1 MSTIE
6 RKSNYREDF
15 PGYQG
20 YIPYKY
26 SIIGKNI
33 GATNEAI
40 KSLLTDEPP
49 KETLLRPGDSKD
61 FSHYNR
67 DYYCDNFDRSYPL
80 EEEKVFSNKSKD
92 AKTWISSDKYKI
104 YPQHIPNVQCHVPGI
119 YSSNIYGMGFSKASA
134 IAIKNDY
141 NKGTDCTSEERYKTT
156 NQSIFSKP
164 KLRDNENENE
174 NERKIKTNYLIKTE
188 PTFYIGNGR
197 KISQSVDKYFKIYHS
212 KIAKVPT
219 VGYTGCANENIFQK
233 PIGYLNYEKILEK
246 ERMIRAGQGKA
257 SYESLPGK
265 FQKSLKIITPDEDVP
280 FVSGYRGYKVGVKAN
295 ALYGANTQ
303 DLALQARNQFKMRRS
318 FQ

>member
-1 MSTIE
+1 MATTD
-6 RKSNYREDF
+6 RKSNYREDY

-49 KETLLRPGDSKD
+49 KETAIRPGEYKD

-67 DYYCDNFDRSYPL
+67 DYYCDNFNRSYPL
-80 EEEKVFSNKSKD
+80 EEEKIFTNKSKD

-134 IAIKNDY
+134 IAIKQDY
-141 NKGTDCTSEERYKTT
+141 NKDTDCTNEERYKST
-156 NQSIFSKP
+156 NQTVYTKP
-164 KLRDNENENE
+164 KLRVNTNEDENL
-174 NERKIKTNYLIKTE
+174 NLALKTE
-188 PTFYIGNGR
+188 PTFLMKGNKR
-197 KISQSVDKYFKIYHS
+197 YMNQSVDKIYKIYHS

-233 PIGYLNYEKILEK
+233 PVGYLNYDKILEK
-246 ERMIRAGQGKA
+246 ERIIRAGRTKA
-257 SYESLPGK
+257 SYESLPPK
-265 FQKSLKIITPDEDVP
+265 FQNSLKIISPDDDLP
-280 FVSGYRGYKVGVKAN
+280 FVSGYRGYKVGIKPKG
-295 ALYGANTQ
+295 LYGANTQ
-303 DLALQARNQFKMRRS
+303 ELALQARNEEKLRRS

>member
-1 MSTIE
+1 MSE
-6 RKSNYREDF
+6 RKSYYREDY

-20 YIPYKY
+20 FIPYKY

-49 KETLLRPGDSKD
+49 KETMLRPGDSKD

-92 AKTWISSDKYKI
+92 AKTWISSHKYKI

-156 NQSIFSKP
+156 NQSIYSKP
-164 KLRDNENENE
+164 KLRDNENEE
-174 NERKIKTNYLIKTE
+174 KINKNIAIKTE
-188 PTFYIGNGR
+188 PTFFIGNGR
-197 KISQSVDKYFKIYHS
+197 KLSQSVDKYYKIYHS

-233 PIGYLNYEKILEK
+233 PVGYLNYDKILEK
-246 ERMIRAGQGKA
+246 ERMIRAGKGKA
-257 SYESLPGK
+257 SYESLPPK
-265 FQKSLKIITPDEDVP
+265 FQKSLKIITPDDDVP
-280 FVSGYRGYKVGVKAN
+280 FVSGYRGYKVGVKASG
-295 ALYGANTQ
+295 LYGANTSE
-303 DLALQARNQFKMRRS
+303 LSLQARNQAKMKRS

>member
-1 MSTIE
+1 MATTD
-6 RKSNYREDF
+6 RKSNYREDY

-20 YIPYKY
+20 FIPYKY

-49 KETLLRPGDSKD
+49 KETSIKPGEIKD

-80 EEEKVFSNKSKD
+80 EEEKIFTNKSKD

-104 YPQHIPNVQCHVPGI
+104 YPQHIPNMQCHVPGI

-134 IAIKNDY
+134 IAIKQDY
-141 NKGTDCTSEERYKTT
+141 NKGTDCTNEERYKSTHQT
-156 NQSIFSKP
+156 AYSKP
-164 KLRDNENENE
+164 KLRIIGKDEENLN
-174 NERKIKTNYLIKTE
+174 LGLKTE
-188 PTFYIGNGR
+188 PTFLMKGNPR
-197 KISQSVDKYFKIYHS
+197 FLNQSVDKLYKIYHS

-233 PIGYLNYEKILEK
+233 PVGYLNYEKILQK
-246 ERMIRAGQGKA
+246 ERMIRAGRAKA
-257 SYESLPGK
+257 SYENLPPK
-265 FQKSLKIITPDEDVP
+265 FQDSLKIITADEELP
-280 FVSGYRGYKVGVKAN
+280 FVSGYRGYKMGIKPKG
-295 ALYGANTQ
+295 LYGANTQ
-303 DLALQARNQFKMRRS
+303 ELALQARNEAKLRRS